1 MLEEQENKNDNN
13 FISNEVPISLSG
25 KTRNKN
31 LPNLQKNPIQTEKP
45 SSQIENPVNTNEIE
59 SLKNNSTFPSIE
71 PKSDNEKVG
80 ESIIN
85 LSGKTKEK
93 KDFTEKKRRRRNK
106 CSYSSKKSKKYKNKS
121 IIPPLI
127 NLSKNV
133 LFL

>member
-45 SSQIENPVNTNEIE
+45 SSPKENPVNTNEIE

-106 CSYSSKKSKKYKNKS
+106 CSYSSKKSKKSKNKC
-121 IIPPLI
+121 IIPP
-127 NLSKNV
+127 
-133 LFL
+133 